1 MKLVVIG
8 ASKGLGRAFVE
19 GLCRPGDT
27 VIGVSRTRPTQLDCS
42 EGVDL
47 HWIEADL
54 SQPARAAASIAAQA
68 PPDLDVL
75 IYNLGIWEE
84 TAFSDEYDFLNE
96 SDSALA
102 QLVDVNITATLLLL
116 KQLLPRVLGGRRPQ
130 LVLTG
135 STSALPRSGRPE
147 VAFGASK
154 FALNGI
160 ADALREGFRQQ
171 RLAVTTLQLGYLNTE
186 DALSVPLQRAAARG
200 NGEYVPVHD
209 VVSMVRALLQLSPS
223 SFVRELVLPAIADPR
238 Y

>member
-1 MKLVVIG
+1 MKLMVIG

-19 GLCRPGDT
+19 GLCQPADT
-27 VIGVSRTRPTQLDCS
+27 VIGVSRTRPTQLDCD

-75 IYNLGIWEE
+75 IHNLGIWEE
-84 TAFSDEYDFLNE
+84 TAFSDDYDFLNE

-171 RLAVTTLQLGYLNTE
+171 RLAVTTVQLGYLNTD
-186 DALSVPLQRAAARG
+186 DALSAPLQQAAARG

-209 VVSMVRALLQLSPS
+209 VVAMVRALLQLSPS

>member
-1 MKLVVIG
+1 MKLMVIG

-19 GLCRPGDT
+19 GLCQPGDT
-27 VIGVSRTRPTQLDCS
+27 VIGVSRTRPTQLDCD

-75 IYNLGIWEE
+75 IHNLGIWEE
-84 TAFSDEYDFLNE
+84 TAFSDDYDFLNE

-171 RLAVTTLQLGYLNTE
+171 RLAVTTVQLGYLNTD
-186 DALSVPLQRAAARG
+186 DALSVPLQQAAARG
-200 NGEYVPVHD
+200 NGKYVPLHD
-209 VVSMVRALLQLSPS
+209 VVAMVRALLQLSPS

>member
-1 MKLVVIG
+1 MKLMVIG

-19 GLCRPGDT
+19 GLCQPGDT
-27 VIGVSRTRPTQLDCS
+27 VIGVSRTRPTQLDCG

-54 SQPARAAASIAAQA
+54 SQPARAAVSIAAQA

-75 IYNLGIWEE
+75 IHNLGIWEE
-84 TAFSDEYDFLNE
+84 TAFSDDYDFLNE

-171 RLAVTTLQLGYLNTE
+171 RLAVTTLQLGYLNTD